1 MCNFVDKNI
10 AKLAFILGQLIYQN
24 LIVIFPD
31 ARHHTC
37 PRVKIK
43 GGGNFRSSE
52 GGEGG
57 TRVPRGDLLN
67 RIWINGGR
75 PVS

>member
-1 MCNFVDKNI
+1 MDNNI

-52 GGEGG
+52 GERGEQGFPGG
-57 TRVPRGDLLN
+57 PY
-67 RIWINGGR
+67 
-75 PVS
+75 